1 MKHRQPTDRSLK
13 RLSALLS
20 TGILFLCLLPALSC
34 STTKRLPEGETLYTG
49 IRQIEVADEDHS
61 RASEAALTE
70 ATAALEY
77 PPNNALFGSSS
88 KRFPFPFGL
97 WVYNAFV
104 HKKGKVNEW
113 IFRKFASKPVF
124 ITTVNPDVRVA
135 VARNILHEN
144 GYFDGTAS
152 WELLPDKKNDRKA
165 QVAYHLEMNHLY
177 TLDSIRFTAMR
188 QRADSLIIDYKHA
201 SLLRKGDPF
210 NVYNLENERQRIAT
224 LLRNNGFYYFR
235 PDFIVYEADTLLSPG
250 KVWLRVVR
258 KQGVPLASLRP
269 WKIGEVS
276 VHLNGYLNEPP
287 TDSIRYKDMMIYYEG
302 KLRVR
307 PSILYKRFY
316 LKEGDLFSQEKL
328 QKTQTGLSRLG
339 IFQYTEVLFSPRDTS
354 RRNERLDMRL
364 NTVYDLPL
372 DGELEMNV
380 KSKSN
385 DYAGPGMVFS
395 VTKRNI
401 FRGGETFGVQA
412 RGSYEWQTE
421 GSSENEKKINSYE
434 FGLSST
440 LTFPSVLF
448 PGFTNRNLEY
458 PSSTTARIYAN
469 QMNRAGYFKMLS
481 FGGNFTYDFQ
491 PTATSTHSF
500 TPFRLEF
507 NLLRDTTPTFDS
519 IMSRNPAVYLSLKDQ
534 FIPAVSYT
542 YRYDDSSDTSLDNHI
557 WWESTLTQAGN
568 IVSGLYAATGQKFN
582 EKEKELLGNP
592 FAQFVKATSEF
603 RYNFRID
610 KNNWLVGRVS
620 AGAIYSY
627 GNAEVSPYKEQ
638 FYVGGANSIRAF
650 TIRSIGP
657 GSFKSDED
665 DIYASIDQTGDIK
678 LEANL
683 EYRFRILGNLHGAT
697 FLDCGNT
704 WLFRSDSTRPG
715 GTLKAGRFLKDLA
728 LGTGAGLR
736 YDMGFLVV
744 RLDVGVGLH
753 VPYETSKSGYF
764 NIDNYSQKGIGWH
777 LAIGYPF

>member
-1 MKHRQPTDRSLK
+1 MRHPQPAKPPTRHNTGGV
-13 RLSALLS
+13 LLA
-20 TGILFLCLLPALSC
+20 GILFLALALSC
-34 STTKRLPEGETLYTG
+34 STTKNLPEGETLYTG
-49 IRQIEVADEDHS
+49 IRKIDMAQEDKS
-61 RASEAALTE
+61 RDGEAALDE

-88 KRFPFPFGL
+88 TRFPIPFGL
-97 WVYNAFV
+97 WIYNAFV

-135 VARNILHEN
+135 VARNVLREN
-144 GYFDGTAS
+144 GYFDAAS
-152 WELLPDKKNDRKA
+152 SYQLIPDQKNDRKA
-165 QVAYHLEMNHLY
+165 GISYQLEMNHPY
-177 TLDSIRFTAMR
+177 TYDSIRYVRLR
-188 QRADSLIIDYKHA
+188 QQADSLIGDYIGE
-201 SLLRKGDPF
+201 SVLRKGDLF
-210 NVYNLENERQRIAT
+210 NVSRLEDERQRIAT

-235 PDFIVYEADTLLSPG
+235 PDFIVYEADTTLTPG

-258 KQGVPLASLRP
+258 KQGIPPSSLRP
-269 WKIGEVS
+269 WTIGNVS
-276 VHLNGYLNEPP
+276 VHLNGYKNEPP
-287 TDSIRYKDMMIYYEG
+287 TDSLRYKDMTIYYEG
-302 KLRVR
+302 KLRIR
-307 PSILYKRFY
+307 PSVLYNRFY
-316 LKEGDLFSQEKL
+316 LREGELFSQARL

-339 IFQYTEVLFSPRDTS
+339 IFQYTEMQFTPEDTT
-354 RRNERLDMRL
+354 RRNARLDMRL
-364 NTVYDLPL
+364 NAVYDLPL
-372 DGELEMNV
+372 DGELELNV

-385 DYAGPGMVFS
+385 DYAGPGMIFS
-395 VTKRNI
+395 VTRRNI

-412 RGSYEWQTE
+412 RGSYEWQTGNSDSGE
-421 GSSENEKKINSYE
+421 GKINSYE

-448 PGFTNRNLEY
+448 PGFANRNLDY
-458 PSSTTARIYAN
+458 PATTTARIYAN

-507 NLLRDTTPTFDS
+507 NLLQDTTPQFS
-519 IMSRNPAVYLSLKDQ
+519 KIMADNPAVYKSLQSQ
-534 FIPAVSYT
+534 FIPAISYT
-542 YRYDDSSDTSLDNHI
+542 YRYDDSPITSLDNHI

-568 IVSGLYAATGQKFN
+568 IVAGLYAAAGQEFN
-582 EKEKELLGNP
+582 QQEKKLLGNP
-592 FAQFVKATSEF
+592 FAQFVKGTSEF
-603 RYNFRID
+603 RYNYRID

-627 GNAEVSPYKEQ
+627 GNAKVSPYKEQ

-657 GSFKSDED
+657 GSYKTD
-665 DIYASIDQTGDIK
+665 DTDPYASIDQTGDIK
-678 LEANL
+678 FEANL
-683 EYRFRILGNLHGAT
+683 EYRFRIVGNLHGAT
-697 FLDCGNT
+697 FLDCGNV
-704 WLFRSDSTRPG
+704 WLFRDDSDRPG
-715 GTLKAGRFLKDLA
+715 GTLKASRFLNDLA
-728 LGTGAGLR
+728 LGTGAGIR

-753 VPYETSKSGYF
+753 VPYQTSKSGYF
-764 NIDNYSQKGIGWH
+764 NIDNYGQKGIGWH